1 LADIEKC
8 KSSPSSSE
16 EKNIFEKIVHLNI
29 LPPPPREVLTKSD
42 GVTIDD
48 EAIVWNMTQFRS
60 KHQKEGTIDVYWL
73 VTNTQKSNSIT

>member
-8 KSSPSSSE
+8 KSSSSSE

-29 LPPPPREVLTKSD
+29 LSPPPREVLTKSD

-48 EAIVWNMTQFRS
+48 EVIIWNMTQFRS

-73 VTNTQKSNSIT
+73 VTYNTRRVIP